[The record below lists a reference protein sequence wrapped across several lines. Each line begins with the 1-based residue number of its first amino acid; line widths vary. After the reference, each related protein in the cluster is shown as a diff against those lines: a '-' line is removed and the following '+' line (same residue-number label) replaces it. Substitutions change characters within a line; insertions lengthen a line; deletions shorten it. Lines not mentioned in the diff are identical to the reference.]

1 MTELS
6 TEKPRKIISIDNT
19 YFYIDF
25 LQEVAQEIQQKAFMV
40 EAGLD
45 AFSKAEHFAYDLL
58 KRRDYFSVLP
68 EPTSE
73 ETTDDD

>member
-6 TEKPRKIISIDNT
+6 TEKPRQVIGIDNT

-25 LQEVAQEIQQKAFMV
+25 LQEVEQEIQQKAFMV
-40 EAGLD
+40 NAGLD
-45 AFSKAEHFAYDLL
+45 AFSRAELFAYTLL
-58 KRRDYFSVLP
+58 ERRGYFSVLP

-73 ETTDDD
+73 KTPDDD